1 MKILIVIVLLF
12 VIYSLAM
19 AMYHMVKD
27 KGQGKNTVR
36 FLTVR
41 IAVSFGLFILIMV
54 ALKLGWIEAHSLMP
68 KSVLKN

>member
-1 MKILIVIVLLF
+1 MKYLIVLVLLF

-19 AMYHMVKD
+19 AMYHMIKD

-41 IAVSFGLFILIMV
+41 VAVSFGLFLLIFI
-54 ALKLGWIEAHSLMP
+54 ALKLGWIQAHSLLP
-68 KSVLKN
+68 R

>member
-19 AMYHMVKD
+19 AMFHMIKD

-41 IAVSFGLFILIMV
+41 VAVSFGLFILIML
-54 ALKLGWIEAHSLMP
+54 ALKMGWIEAHSLLP
-68 KSVLKN
+68 KSQ